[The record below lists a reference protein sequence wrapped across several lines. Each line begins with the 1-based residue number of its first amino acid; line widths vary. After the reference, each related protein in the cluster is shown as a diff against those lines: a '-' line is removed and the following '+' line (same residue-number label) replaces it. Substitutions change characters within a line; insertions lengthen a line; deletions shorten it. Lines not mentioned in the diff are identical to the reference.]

1 MTQVHVVA
9 NQKGG
14 VGKTTLAVN
23 LGAVTY
29 DVLVNP
35 EPILRS
41 TAEAVGD
48 PESPVMVA
56 STDPQASSV
65 WWSRRVEQQG
75 GGLPFDFAQV
85 DDPRDLR
92 KLRNLHYEH
101 IFVDT
106 PGSLEDERILQAALD
121 ECDDVLVPMVPE
133 PLCYDP
139 TTRTIEAVI
148 APRGIPYRVVV
159 NSWDPRDGL
168 PDLQQTAQFIR
179 RKGWPLCN
187 TVIRRYK
194 LHSRASAEGL
204 VVTQYPKN
212 RTAME
217 AREDF
222 FRLALEMGYGGGATI
237 PSQAGAPNL
246 QEV

>member
-1 MTQVHVVA
+1 MTQVHVIA

-35 EPILRS
+35 EPILQS
-41 TAEAVGD
+41 TAEAIGD

-65 WWSRRVEQQG
+65 WWSRRVEQQ

-148 APRGIPYRVVV
+148 APAASRTGLWSTAGIRATECPTFSRPR
-159 NSWDPRDGL
+159 SSSDARDGRCATRSSGGTSCT
-168 PDLQQTAQFIR
+168 PGR
-179 RKGWPLCN
+179 PP
-187 TVIRRYK
+187 
-194 LHSRASAEGL
+194 RAWW
-204 VVTQYPKN
+204 
-212 RTAME
+212 
-217 AREDF
+217 
-222 FRLALEMGYGGGATI
+222 
-237 PSQAGAPNL
+237 
-246 QEV
+246 